1 MGVKIIAGSTAD
13 TFKNIKERL
22 ITVPLMVSFG
32 KEEFIDGVTI
42 THEEFYKK
50 LIDSEESPVTSQ
62 PSPQAFRNEY
72 EKIIDNGDTAVVITV
87 SSKLS
92 GTYQSAIIGAE
103 GLSEGKIF
111 VVDSKSAS
119 IGEGVLCELALRL
132 VDEGKTAEEIVEIL
146 EKEREKLIVVALLD
160 TLEYLLRGGRIS
172 KTSAM
177 IGKLLSIKVVIAVKN
192 GEIVPLG
199 KARGIKKANNL
210 LSCEIQKSGGVDFR
224 KPLLVG
230 YTGLDDENVK
240 RYISDAKEMWEGE
253 IEEPDYVRLGSVI
266 GTHAGP
272 GALGVA
278 YFSKDKN

>member
-160 TLEYLLRGGRIS
+160 TLEYLL
-172 KTSAM
+172 TSAM

-192 GEIVPLG
+192 GEIIPLG

-210 LSCEIQKSGGVDFR
+210 LSCEIQKSGGVDFE

-240 RYISDAKEMWEGE
+240 RYISDAKEMWEDE
-253 IEEPDYVRLGSVI
+253 IEELDYVRLGSVI